1 MSPASNQASGSGLN
15 CEHSLAIK
23 GHVRANPNAGL
34 ACRNEGDQ
42 HTLAEQC
49 FQNRETSGD
58 AM

>member
-42 HTLAEQC
+42 HTLA
-49 FQNRETSGD
+49 
-58 AM
+58 